1 MWLRHERYH
10 SSSHVPFLRYLRSKQ
25 ASSHCDFQMSLSA
38 LNGLFVLKESHFF
51 LPSALLSLCNLLSV
65 SFSFS
70 QHAENRLGLKG
81 LFFNW
86 KHLWSREL
94 CWWGA
99 VETGYY
105 GISTSL
111 ASDWWRRETLARVQ
125 GWSGYRT
132 TSSLVS
138 LPSAVWGQWHSY
150 CWKKGSDCVNNTR
163 DGLASELTVCL
174 RLSDQWDMVFW
185 ISPQR
190 HTNTILNHYLCSIN
204 NTKHSLNPDALII
217 LWDLGLVHTNVWS
230 WIESISVLDFF

>member
-1 MWLRHERYH
+1 MTTGMILIWKSLCDSDMSDTIHPHIFR
-10 SSSHVPFLRYLRSKQ
+10 SSDI
-25 ASSHCDFQMSLSA
+25 CDQNKHPATVTFQMSISA

-138 LPSAVWGQWHSY
+138 LPSAVWGQWHNY
-150 CWKKGSDCVNNTR
+150 CWKKGVWLCQQHPRWV
-163 DGLASELTVCL
+163 GLGAHG
-174 RLSDQWDMVFW
+174 VFVIEW
-185 ISPQR
+185 SIR
-190 HTNTILNHYLCSIN
+190 HGFLNFTSTPH
-204 NTKHSLNPDALII
+204 KH
-217 LWDLGLVHTNVWS
+217 
-230 WIESISVLDFF
+230 